1 MVCAVAPV
9 PTVPTH
15 QRPDMEILMTNLS
28 TIPEITGPVF
38 AAIAAY
44 ASYMSALTSR
54 RGAQERCEPML
65 AGSALQTTERDPN
78 GNAPTRLEIVNTG
91 APALESAHAIQA
103 GAYAC
108 STLIGR
114 GILRTDQE
122 ACVKA
127 AMPPEENIRALL
139 VCRGT
144 DNKIYVCNNG
154 NKREVYPG
162 ADRTPLAEIKRYWF
176 DFYGDDLDQ
185 YRKAACTIDL
195 RLST

>member
-1 MVCAVAPV
+1 
-9 PTVPTH
+9 
-15 QRPDMEILMTNLS
+15 MTNPS
-28 TIPEITGPVF
+28 SIAEIAGPVF
-38 AAIAAY
+38 AAVAAY
-44 ASYMSALTSR
+44 ASYMSALTGR
-54 RGAQERCEPML
+54 RVAQERREPML
-65 AGSALQTTERDPN
+65 AGAAFQTTERDPN
-78 GNAPTRLEIVNTG
+78 GNAPTRFEIVNNG
-91 APALESAHAIQA
+91 GPSLESAYALQA

-108 STLIGR
+108 STLIAR

-144 DNKIYVCNNG
+144 DNKIYVCDNG
-154 NKREVYPG
+154 NRREVYPG
-162 ADRTPLAEIKRYWF
+162 TDRVLLAEIKRYWS

-185 YRKAACTIDL
+185 YRKTACTIDL